1 MSLRQLNFHHL
12 YYFWSVAKEGNLTR
26 TAEALHVSQSALS
39 AQIKQLEEQ
48 LQEPLFER
56 TGRALKLTESGQLV
70 LNYAESIFNLGSEM
84 LANLQRGGSDSTKTL
99 RVGAVATLSRNFQE
113 GFLKPVIG
121 INKSRLILE
130 SAGLEELLSR
140 LKVHK
145 LDVILSNNPVQSS
158 EEEPWLCRRIARQSV
173 CLVGSP
179 RPPAKSFKFP
189 RDLRTLNLLVPGN
202 RSDIRHQF
210 DLLCENLGLNVT
222 IYAEV
227 DDMAML
233 RLLARDSAGVA
244 LVPEIVVK
252 DELEQGILQKYCEL
266 PQIFENFYAIT
277 AKRQFRPP
285 LLDQLLGAYQEVIA
299 VDQHAQNLRSSP

>member
-1 MSLRQLNFHHL
+1 MRTISLRQLNFHHL
-12 YYFWSVAKEGNLTR
+12 YYFWSVAKEGHLTR
-26 TAEALHVSQSALS
+26 TAESLHVSQSALS
-39 AQIKQLEEQ
+39 SQIKQLEEQ

-56 TGRALKLTESGQLV
+56 AGRALKLTESGQIV
-70 LNYAESIFNLGSEM
+70 LNYAESIFNLGTEM
-84 LANLQRGGSDSTKTL
+84 LANLQREGSDSTKTL
-99 RVGAVATLSRNFQE
+99 KVGAVATLSRNFQE
-113 GFLKPVIG
+113 SFLKPVLG

-140 LKVHK
+140 LKIHK

-179 RPPAKSFKFP
+179 RPLAKSLKFP
-189 RDLRTLNLLVPGN
+189 RDLQSLNLLVPGN

-210 DLLCENLGLNVT
+210 NLLCENLGLNVT

-285 LLDQLLGAYQEVIA
+285 MLDQLLSAYQEVNSA
-299 VDQHAQNLRSSP
+299 GLHA

>member
-1 MSLRQLNFHHL
+1 MRTISLRQLNFHHL
-12 YYFWSVAKEGNLTR
+12 YYFWSVAKEGHLTR
-26 TAEALHVSQSALS
+26 TAESLHVSQSALS
-39 AQIKQLEEQ
+39 SQIKQLEEQ

-56 TGRALKLTESGQLV
+56 AGRALKLTESGQIV
-70 LNYAESIFNLGSEM
+70 LNYAESIFNLGTEM
-84 LANLQRGGSDSTKTL
+84 LANLQREGSDSTKTL
-99 RVGAVATLSRNFQE
+99 KVGAVATLSRNFQE
-113 GFLKPVIG
+113 SFLKPVLG

-179 RPPAKSFKFP
+179 RPLAKSFKFP
-189 RDLRTLNLLVPGN
+189 RDLQSLNLLVPGN

-210 DLLCENLGLNVT
+210 NLLCENLGLNVT

-252 DELEQGILQKYCEL
+252 DELEQGVLQKYCEL

-285 LLDQLLGAYQEVIA
+285 MLDQLLSAYQEVNSA
-299 VDQHAQNLRSSP
+299 GLHA

>member
-1 MSLRQLNFHHL
+1 MRTISLRQLNFHHL
-12 YYFWSVAKEGNLTR
+12 YYFWSVAKEGHLTR
-26 TAEALHVSQSALS
+26 TAESLHVSQSALS
-39 AQIKQLEEQ
+39 SQIKQLEEQ

-56 TGRALKLTESGQLV
+56 AGRALKLTESGQIV
-70 LNYAESIFNLGSEM
+70 LNYAESIFNLGTEM
-84 LANLQRGGSDSTKTL
+84 LANLQREGSDSTKTL
-99 RVGAVATLSRNFQE
+99 KVGAVATLSRNFQE
-113 GFLKPVIG
+113 SFLKPVLG

-140 LKVHK
+140 LKIHK

-179 RPPAKSFKFP
+179 RPLAKSFKFP
-189 RDLRTLNLLVPGN
+189 RDLQSLNLLVPGN

-210 DLLCENLGLNVT
+210 NLLCENLGLNVT

-285 LLDQLLGAYQEVIA
+285 MLDQLLSAYQEVNSA
-299 VDQHAQNLRSSP
+299 GLHA

>member
-1 MSLRQLNFHHL
+1 MRTISLRQLNFHHL
-12 YYFWSVAKEGNLTR
+12 YYFWSVAKEGHLTR
-26 TAEALHVSQSALS
+26 TAESLHVSQSALS
-39 AQIKQLEEQ
+39 SQIKQLEEQ

-56 TGRALKLTESGQLV
+56 AGRALKLTESGQIV
-70 LNYAESIFNLGSEM
+70 LNYAESIFNLGTEM
-84 LANLQRGGSDSTKTL
+84 LANLQREGSDSTKTL
-99 RVGAVATLSRNFQE
+99 KVGAVATLSRNFQE
-113 GFLKPVIG
+113 SFLKPVLG

-140 LKVHK
+140 LKIHK
-145 LDVILSNNPVQSS
+145 LDIILSNNPVQSS

-179 RPPAKSFKFP
+179 RPLAKSFKFP
-189 RDLRTLNLLVPGN
+189 RDLQSLNLLVPGN

-210 DLLCENLGLNVT
+210 NLLCENLGLNVT

-285 LLDQLLGAYQEVIA
+285 MLDQLLSAYQEINSA
-299 VDQHAQNLRSSP
+299 GLHA